1 MTPAVRFA
9 AALLFAVAAS
19 SPNAEL
25 ATERYAPA
33 QLRVASDLLECA
45 RDAAARGDADALI
58 EQLARKP

>member
-9 AALLFAVAAS
+9 AALLFAAAAS

-25 ATERYAPA
+25 ATERYAPG

-58 EQLARKP
+58 AQLVRKP